1 MPDEMRSLDRRRSR
15 QPESPGA
22 AEAIGRRGAI
32 ILGGALMAG
41 DALAASASLYDF
53 RMEAIEGGPLALSD
67 YRGKVVL
74 VVNTASFCGYTPQ
87 YAGLQALHEK
97 YGPRGLVVLGV
108 PSQDFNQESSDNRKI
123 KDFCEANYNVEFPMT
138 TVSRVR
144 GAQAAP
150 LYAFLA
156 ERGGGPP
163 RWNFHKYLVARD
175 GRTVRGFATQT
186 GPDSR
191 ELVRA
196 IEAALAA
203 PAA

>member
-1 MPDEMRSLDRRRSR
+1 MVE
-15 QPESPGA
+15 
-22 AEAIGRRGAI
+22 IGRRAAI
-32 ILGGALMAG
+32 ILGGGLMAG
-41 DALAASASLYDF
+41 EAAAASASLYDF
-53 RMEAIEGGPLALSD
+53 RMEAIEGGPLELSA
-67 YRGKVVL
+67 YRGKPVL

-87 YAGLQALHEK
+87 YAGLQKLHEK

-108 PSQDFNQESSDNRKI
+108 PSQDFNQESSDNKKI

-138 TVSRVR
+138 TVAHVR

-150 LYAFLA
+150 VYAFLA

-186 GPDSR
+186 GPESA
-191 ELVRA
+191 RA
-196 IEAALAA
+196 GPGDRGRAGGARGLTLRRRAVSSGRGRR
-203 PAA
+203 